1 MGDPARRSA
10 HGDGSAEW
18 LIRRG
23 YRELAGPVAAHP
35 VTLLLDG
42 PAFERWLAEA
52 PPEERLVAYADKRAG
67 QQLETMA
74 ERFASWARRYPVADD
89 AKDPDADGATGRRRT
104 AGTGEVA
111 RDEDA
116 TGAWTAGAARQVRTR
131 AETLET
137 EVCRLVGVDPGQV
150 RRLRWTGRAL
160 AAARA
165 RR

>member
-1 MGDPARRSA
+1 MG
-10 HGDGSAEW
+10 E
-18 LIRRG
+18 
-23 YRELAGPVAAHP
+23 
-35 VTLLLDG
+35 
-42 PAFERWLAEA
+42 
-52 PPEERLVAYADKRAG
+52 
-67 QQLETMA
+67 
-74 ERFASWARRYPVADD
+74 SWARRYPVADD
-89 AKDPDADGATGRRRT
+89 AKEADAEDATDRRRT
-104 AGTGEVA
+104 AGAGEVA

-116 TGAWTAGAARQVRTR
+116 AGAWTADALRQVRTR